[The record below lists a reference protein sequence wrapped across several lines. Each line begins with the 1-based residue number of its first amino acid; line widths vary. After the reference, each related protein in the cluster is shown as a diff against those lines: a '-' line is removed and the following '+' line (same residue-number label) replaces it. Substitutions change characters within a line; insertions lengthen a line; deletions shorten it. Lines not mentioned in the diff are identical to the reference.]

1 MDKLGLQGIYHWKA
15 GMTTIIEQIEANMGL
30 IEELGKTGITA
41 SFYSRPPDK
50 KHIFT
55 IGKQSGVPGTIMLW
69 PGSRETEIT
78 VVPDKKLHQAV
89 LKVHEPKHTLT
100 FTYTIWHFLSISH
113 GEALQTAADWLG
125 SGPASDYWAGAIL
138 PKGTH
143 YRFAPR
149 SKWVTKM
156 GKNDTRLKTAIPI
169 IATVPATT
177 QYFLVGR
184 DELAQFVCALPK
196 EAKTVEEAH
205 KILRPKGVPEGSL
218 RQGEFFFV
226 PVTAKHKKT
235 LQALEKENPKIG
247 KCSWEPNR
255 LEPNS
260 SHRAERRLVLVSGKV
275 ENLNNFQISRLGSQ
289 EYKTLVKGKITDNK
303 TGHHS
308 PLVLDDWHYAI
319 RNTELQAPPKARRW
333 D

>member
-1 MDKLGLQGIYHWKA
+1 
-15 GMTTIIEQIEANMGL
+15 MTTITEQIKANMGL
-30 IEELGKTGITA
+30 IDELNKAGITA
-41 SFYSRPPDK
+41 SFYSRPPDGK
-50 KHIFT
+50 QIFT
-55 IGKQSGVPGTIMLW
+55 IGKQSGVPGTVMLW
-69 PGSRETEIT
+69 PGGEGIEIT
-78 VVPDKKLHQAV
+78 VTPDKKLHQAV

-100 FTYTIWHFLSISH
+100 FTYTIWHSLGISH
-113 GEALQTAADWLG
+113 GEALQAAADWRG
-125 SGPASDYWAGAIL
+125 SGSASDYWAGAIL

-143 YRFAPR
+143 YRFAPQ
-149 SKWVTKM
+149 SEWVTKM
-156 GKNDTRLKTAIPI
+156 GKVWDGGRLKTSIPI

-226 PVTAKHKKT
+226 PVSAKHRKT
-235 LQALEKENPKIG
+235 LQALEKKDPKIG
-247 KCSWEPNR
+247 KRQHSWGSNH
-255 LEPNS
+255 LEPYS
-260 SHRAERRLVLVSGKV
+260 SHTAERRLVLVSGKI
-275 ENLNNFQISRLGSQ
+275 EDLNHFRFTRLGSQ
-289 EYKTLVKGKITDNK
+289 EYRTLVKGKVSDSR

>member
-1 MDKLGLQGIYHWKA
+1 
-15 GMTTIIEQIEANMGL
+15 MTTTTEQIKANMGL
-30 IEELGKTGITA
+30 IDELNKAGVTA
-41 SFYSRPPDK
+41 SFYSRPPDG

-55 IGKQSGVPGTIMLW
+55 IGKQSGVPGTVMLW

-100 FTYTIWHFLSISH
+100 FTYTYTIWHSLSISH
-113 GEALQTAADWLG
+113 GEALQAAADWLG
-125 SGPASDYWAGAIL
+125 SGSASDYWAGAIL

-156 GKNDTRLKTAIPI
+156 EKNDTRLKTAIPI
-169 IATVPATT
+169 LATVPTTT

-226 PVTAKHKKT
+226 PVSAKHRKT
-235 LQALEKENPKIG
+235 LQALEKKNPKIG
-247 KCSWEPNR
+247 KREHSWEPNG

-275 ENLNNFQISRLGSQ
+275 ENLNNFQISRFGSQ
-289 EYKTLVKGKITDNK
+289 EYKTEYKTLVKGKIADIR